1 MTPVKTIVAGALVAA
16 TMTLSIPTP
25 ASAIGIFVG
34 PRGGVGV
41 RVGGFGYRGGYGY
54 GYRRGFA
61 YRRPFVRRGYI
72 GPRVY
77 RRY

>member
-1 MTPVKTIVAGALVAA
+1 MKTLVAGVLVAA
-16 TMTLSIPTP
+16 TMALSIPTP
-25 ASAIGIFVG
+25 ASALAVVVG

-41 RVGGFGYRGGYGY
+41 RVGGY

-61 YRRPFVRRGYI
+61 YRRPFVHRYY

-77 RRY
+77 RRF